1 MGNLLKQTN
10 PGLSITAFS
19 FMSRREL
26 ADFLTSLCSDGRIY
40 HSSVSKYLPL
50 LGFVAEDSIKLDDVE
65 YIYLMYTL
73 KQLLNCSYA
82 KVVHQMK
89 LHRNMSRA
97 TLDQIWLG
105 LKDQLPETKDT
116 LKQKMIKF
124 YMQRQDVKLQAK
136 AKRKAA

>member
-1 MGNLLKQTN
+1 MGNLLRQTN

-40 HSSVSKYLPL
+40 HSSVSKYAPL

-65 YIYLMYTL
+65 SIYLMYTL

-82 KVVHQMK
+82 KVVHQMG

-97 TLDQIWLG
+97 TLDHVWSG
-105 LKDQLPETKDT
+105 LKDQLPETRET
-116 LKQKMIKF
+116 LRQKMIKF
-124 YMQRQDVKLQAK
+124 YMSKQDQKLQAK
-136 AKRKAA
+136 AKRSVA